1 LTRTNLLLAAGLLT
15 WSAFAQGVKPDFSGT
30 WKLNNGKSTQD
41 GAADRVYTEAIQQSG
56 KAITVATKSE
66 GVTNALDGAYKISV
80 KPTVVH
86 VSKGLYRFT
95 KVSWEGATLIFEI
108 TDKDSTKELAKVL
121 KYVRESWTLSPDGR
135 VLTKFRRAADPGKPI
150 ADTKYVFDK
159 Q

>member
-1 LTRTNLLLAAGLLT
+1 MTRISLVLAAGLLCCP
-15 WSAFAQGVKPDFSGT
+15 AFAQGVKPDFSGT

-41 GAADRVYTEAIQQSG
+41 GAADRVYTAVIQQSG
-56 KAITVATKSE
+56 NTITVTTKGE
-66 GVTNALDGAYKISV
+66 GVTNALDGTYKISA
-80 KPTVVH
+80 KASVVH

-150 ADTKYVFDK
+150 IDTKYVFDK